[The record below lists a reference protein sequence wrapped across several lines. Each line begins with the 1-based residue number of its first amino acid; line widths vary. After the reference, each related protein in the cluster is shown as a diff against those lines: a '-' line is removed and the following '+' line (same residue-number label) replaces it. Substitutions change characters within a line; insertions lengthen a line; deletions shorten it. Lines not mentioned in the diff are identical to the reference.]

1 MACSRKQPAA
11 VVMWGREGLGDMG
24 KPLAVIKPS
33 LVAIFRTVQP
43 SVLFFFSEQPSVLL
57 SRRAPPGDRQVG
69 AAAAMLHATPCRRE
83 K

>member
-24 KPLAVIKPS
+24 KPLAVIKLS

-43 SVLFFFSEQPSVLL
+43 SVLFFLGTAL
-57 SRRAPPGDRQVG
+57 SLVVAPCPARRSAGRRRRSHAARHALPP
-69 AAAAMLHATPCRRE
+69 
-83 K
+83 